1 MKRRRIF
8 CLNIGVGD
16 AEDFMNRSIHLS
28 TTTIALLE
36 VITVCLV
43 LAGCFMVLVGG
54 ANAYEAYSSQFWPT
68 TTGEI
73 IRSSVDTY
81 RDVYGNRTYRSR
93 IKYGYAVNQLEN
105 AGAYFTSERVGIDP
119 FPPFDS
125 RANAEARLVRY
136 AKGQI
141 VDVYY
146 NPNRPQTSML
156 EPGFS
161 LSKLIYPGAGFLVLA
176 VAFSLRAFGR
186 HK

>member
-1 MKRRRIF
+1 
-8 CLNIGVGD
+8 
-16 AEDFMNRSIHLS
+16 MNCRKHLS

-36 VITVCLV
+36 IVTVCLV

-54 ANAYEAYSSQFWPT
+54 ASAYEAYSSQFWPT

-81 RDVYGNRTYRSR
+81 GDVDGNRTYRSK

-105 AGAYFTSERVGIDP
+105 AGEYFTSERVGIDP
-119 FPPFDS
+119 FPPSDS
-125 RANAEARLVRY
+125 RAIAEARLVRY
-136 AKGQI
+136 PKGEI

-146 NPNRPQTSML
+146 NPNHPQKSML
-156 EPGFS
+156 EPSFS
-161 LSKLIYPGAGFLVLA
+161 LSKLIYPGAGLLVLA
-176 VAFSLRAFGR
+176 VAFSLRAFVR